1 MEFPVRLCL
10 GLWWPHPRGPSLAGG
25 VGVTQTLLFAFY
37 LEEVVLCICS
47 CRFRVFVGSGE
58 FWVFLRW
65 CLPNA
70 RDSAGGFQSE
80 FRPRGLHGVNTHQLF
95 LMSRCFVD
103 HRRRNFR
110 EEYQSS
116 LISCLHVKGQVDVRS
131 L

>member
-1 MEFPVRLCL
+1 M
-10 GLWWPHPRGPSLAGG
+10 AGG